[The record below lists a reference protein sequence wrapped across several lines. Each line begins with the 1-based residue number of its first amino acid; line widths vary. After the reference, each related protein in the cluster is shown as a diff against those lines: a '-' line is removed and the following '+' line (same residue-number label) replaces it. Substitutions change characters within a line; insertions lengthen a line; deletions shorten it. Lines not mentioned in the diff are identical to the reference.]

1 MGIYPNMVQS
11 VPIKKY
17 KNKFQNVNLEKPIT
31 NTENKDKKENG
42 QKIDEN
48 NGKTDNNIEPK
59 INEVKIDQSN

>member
-11 VPIKKY
+11 VPFKKY

-48 NGKTDNNIEPK
+48 NGNTDNNIEPK

>member
-31 NTENKDKKENG
+31 NIENKDKKENG

-59 INEVKIDQSN
+59 INVVKIDQSN

>member
-31 NTENKDKKENG
+31 NIENKDKKENG

>member
-42 QKIDEN
+42 QKNDEN
-48 NGKTDNNIEPK
+48 NGNTDNNIEPK

>member
-48 NGKTDNNIEPK
+48 NGNTDNNIEPK
-59 INEVKIDQSN
+59 INELKIDQSN

>member
-48 NGKTDNNIEPK
+48 NGNTDNNIEPK